1 MIRVTLV
8 QFAILQIIIAGSNT
22 YGDKQIVEMLGE
34 YFSSFKD
41 SPNLIG
47 QRFYGNSNE
56 MVFQLEIETESTHVN
71 KALIFG
77 FDTISKF
84 SDISKNKFTHSILII
99 HFNENILPIVAEAN
113 IDCSEKFFIDKSYD
127 ENKWR
132 KNCLTIKN
140 Y

>member
-1 MIRVTLV
+1 MTRVILV
-8 QFAILQIIIAGSNT
+8 QFAILQIIIAGANT
-22 YGDKQIVEMLGE
+22 YGNKQIVEMLGE

-47 QRFYGNSNE
+47 QRFYENSNE
-56 MVFQLEIETESTHVN
+56 MVFQLEIETDSSRIN
-71 KALIFG
+71 KALLFG

-84 SDISKNKFTHSILII
+84 SDISKKKFTHSILII
-99 HFNENILPIVAEAN
+99 HFNENILPVVAEAN
-113 IDCSEKFFIDKSYD
+113 IDCSRKFFIDESYD